1 MSRDEEV
8 TREEADALIE
18 SVAQKIHENQMDSSA
33 ILFLEGSKPLVHIG
47 GMFSTVF
54 VDPFLP
60 IFSEATGN
68 KIDRAIRVFEHRA
81 NVEKLIQRIE
91 QLSGNERERKRQ
103 EKEAKNAARAAAK
116 AAEKEAKKAAKKG

>member
-18 SVAQKIHENQMDSSA
+18 SIAQTIHEHQMDSSA
-33 ILFLEGSKPLVHIG
+33 ILFLEGSKPLVRIG
-47 GMFSTVF
+47 GMFSIVF

-68 KIDRAIRVFEHRA
+68 KIDRAIRVFEHRD
-81 NVEKLIQRIE
+81 NVERLIVRLE
-91 QLSGNERERKRQ
+91 QLSGEARDQKKA
-103 EKEAKNAARAAAK
+103 EKAAKAAAK
-116 AAEKEAKKAAKKG
+116 AAERAAKKAQKS